1 MYNWNSLLEL
11 IWRSEWERERDAE
24 QGDTS
29 NSIKNRCFNDF
40 ETCESI
46 RIVRR
51 QNRDSNEYMF
61 TCIPSFLFLLSKAA
75 QHGLALFFTCSWGQG
90 LSGFVTYQTREVSRC
105 SPLPVVFVGIKL
117 PEFKKTISP
126 SALNFQRRNSADIVY
141 AQTAT
146 LHTN

>member
-1 MYNWNSLLEL
+1 MRE
-11 IWRSEWERERDAE
+11 RERERDAE

-51 QNRDSNEYMF
+51 QNRDSYEYIF
-61 TCIPSFLFLLSKAA
+61 TCIPSFLFLFSKAA
-75 QHGLALFFTCSWGQG
+75 QHGLAPFAACSRGRG
-90 LSGFVTYQTREVSRC
+90 LSGSVMYQTQEVTRC

-117 PEFKKTISP
+117 PEF
-126 SALNFQRRNSADIVY
+126 
-141 AQTAT
+141 
-146 LHTN
+146 